1 MDTSLVM
8 SLYSWDVWRSIKVLM
23 EICPFSPLSC
33 CIRIPSLKPLGGGLI
48 LYCEK
53 IDQCFGEC
61 YLERLYSIY
70 LASNDSQESLDGR

>member
-1 MDTSLVM
+1 MCGGVLKF
-8 SLYSWDVWRSIKVLM
+8 LWRSVLSA
-23 EICPFSPLSC
+23 PYLVASGSH
-33 CIRIPSLKPLGGGLI
+33 SLKPLGGGLI